1 MLVPGK
7 PGYSEV
13 LSFEEAFLLGQEP
26 ILTLALHASNQNRSV
41 LWVGG

>member
-7 PGYSEV
+7 LGYSEV
-13 LSFEEAFLLGQEP
+13 QSFEASLLGQEP
-26 ILTLALHASNQNRSV
+26 RLTLALHASNQKRSV